1 MGSSE
6 KLHGLSSA
14 KGQLKVSQSKEENTI
29 CHSKSKP
36 GDRVLLLG
44 LRKKAFYP
52 PRFVQPRLRNLPV
65 KCWI

>member
-6 KLHGLSSA
+6 NLHGLLSA
-14 KGQLKVSQSKEENTI
+14 KEEHKVSQSKGGNTI

-44 LRKKAFYP
+44 LRQKAFYP
-52 PRFVQPRLRNLPV
+52 PRFVQPRFKNLPV
-65 KCWI
+65 KHWI